1 MYVTIHAPQK
11 DKKSKY
17 VPYISKTF
25 QKTVM
30 RSLPNRI
37 NATRQK
43 DKFCCW
49 LYKGESWLQKR
60 RKLFRALDLFSI
72 IDIKS
77 LGKAI
82 LQFFSDAKYDGTI
95 FDGQKE
101 SEEIGICFSITL
113 EI

>member
-1 MYVTIHAPQK
+1 MYVIHTPQK

-17 VPYISKTF
+17 APYMSKTF

-30 RSLPNRI
+30 RSLPNRL

-49 LYKGESWLQKR
+49 LYKKKR
-60 RKLFRALDLFSI
+60 RKLFRALDLFSV

-82 LQFFSDAKYDGTI
+82 LQFFSRVNI
-95 FDGQKE
+95 
-101 SEEIGICFSITL
+101 
-113 EI
+113 